1 MFTGGDTTAST
12 LQEESEENE
21 EEEEGIDEDE
31 IRGRKTNDA
40 VL

>member
-1 MFTGGDTTAST
+1 MFTGGDTTTGT

-21 EEEEGIDEDE
+21 EESDEDE
-31 IRGRKTNDA
+31 IRGRKTNVA